1 MSTARPFAYNP
12 GSPISGTIQVGDLAV
27 GVPTDGFTSNPVFWN
42 GPDEELGYVIA
53 VPVSG
58 NTQPTPLTDNRLY
71 LSPTYKAVDISLS
84 DSGQTATQV
93 FSYIQSVLG
102 QTPLNNNLMFSVQF
116 NSTNPSVGVGSRY
129 IGAGT
134 TDMNYQG
141 PFNGY
146 PGTDTLSQGFSD
158 DGKEYYNGNIM
169 NSGLPTWT
177 SGDIIDIVLFS
188 NTNWWIRVNGGYWNN
203 NSLADPSTNSGGL
216 NLNVGGNGYPV
227 LCPSIYGSM
236 TIQNYPKYGVP
247 SGYLFLGNVLASV
260 KFLGTKNQI
269 NPFNDSTFINLVNQ
283 HFNQTFTGATEASTW
298 LTDNGYWNSYQGL
311 SPVLSLDAADYSGTG
326 PWIDSVGGKSFTLT
340 NSPTWSSS
348 NGGYFNFIPASSQYA
363 ICSTS
368 LPSMSTWTVGVWHY
382 YTGTETG
389 GAPCIVTETFVGGGI
404 NYSLGKN
411 NGGFSSGFFNGGWRV
426 TDGYSLTP
434 NNWYYIVGT
443 YDGTTI
449 KLYVNDTLVDS
460 TNYTG
465 TPTSSGAGIRL
476 MERWDLAD
484 YWGGRLAIVD
494 IYDVA
499 LSQSEITSK
508 WSATKTRFGFAGP
521 LTIATNDSGGLNGW
535 GSQALSVAYSPT
547 LISTYPVGSTITF
560 QDGSTATLTMYD
572 PYVPNYIDI
581 FWDTPKSGI
590 LFPITISY

>member
-1 MSTARPFAYNP
+1 MSTARPFAYNT
-12 GSPISGTIQVGDLAV
+12 GSTISGTIQVGDLAV

-53 VPVSG
+53 VPVPG

-71 LSPTYKAVDISLS
+71 LSSTYKATDIGLS
-84 DSGQTATQV
+84 NNNQTATEI
-93 FSYIQSVLG
+93 FSYQQSVLG
-102 QTPLNNNLMFSVQF
+102 ETPITTSDKVMFSIQF
-116 NSTNPSVGVGSRY
+116 NSTNISVGGGGRV
-129 IGAGT
+129 IGIGRT
-134 TDMNYQG
+134 SMNYEG

-146 PGTDTLSQGFSD
+146 PGNDDRSYGFSD
-158 DGKEYYNGNIM
+158 NGDFYSNGSIIQ
-169 NSGLPTWT
+169 SGLPTWNNE
-177 SGDIIDIVLFS
+177 GDIIDITVDNVGGYL
-188 NTNWWIRVNGGYWNN
+188 WVRVNGGNWNN
-203 NSLADPSTNSGGL
+203 SISGNPSTNSGGISIDTTTW
-216 NLNVGGNGYPV
+216 YPA
-227 LCPSIYGSM
+227 LCPYIYGSM
-236 TIQNYPKYGVP
+236 TVQNYPKYGVP
-247 SGYLFLGNVLASV
+247 TGYEFLGNTLASI
-260 KFLGTKNQI
+260 KFLGTKNQP

-283 HFNQTFTGATEASTW
+283 QFNQTFTGATEASTW
-298 LTDNGYWNSYQGL
+298 LTTNGYWNSYQVL
-311 SPVLSLDAADYSGTG
+311 SPVLSLDAADYSGSG
-326 PWIDSVGGKSFTLT
+326 DWIDSVGGKSFTLT

-348 NGGYFNFIPASSQYA
+348 NGGYFNFISASAQYA
-363 ICSTS
+363 ICDTS

-389 GAPCIVTETFVGGGI
+389 AAPCIVTETFIGGSI

-411 NGGFSSGFFNGGWRV
+411 LAPFSVGFFNGSWRI

-443 YDGTTI
+443 YDGSTI

-484 YWGGRLAIVD
+484 YWGGRLATVD

-508 WSATKTRFGFAGP
+508 WSATKTRFG
-521 LTIATNDSGGLNGW
+521 
-535 GSQALSVAYSPT
+535 Y
-547 LISTYPVGSTITF
+547 
-560 QDGSTATLTMYD
+560 
-572 PYVPNYIDI
+572 
-581 FWDTPKSGI
+581 
-590 LFPITISY
+590 